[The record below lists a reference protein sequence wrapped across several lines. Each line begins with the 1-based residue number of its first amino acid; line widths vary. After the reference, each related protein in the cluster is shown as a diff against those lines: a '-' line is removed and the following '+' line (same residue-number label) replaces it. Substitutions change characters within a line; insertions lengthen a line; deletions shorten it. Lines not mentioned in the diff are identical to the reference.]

1 MKNLFHRI
9 RRGAVSRKKGLSR
22 NQRGAATVELAL
34 TLPLFL
40 AAVFGIVEI
49 SRLIY
54 TQAALSYAA
63 EEATRYAVVNEG
75 NVTTA
80 EIEAYAAARLI
91 GVIDSNTAVFSAV
104 APVDPVS
111 NTALFT
117 VRVSYP
123 YEFMLPY
130 VSDGAITLSAASTGF
145 LAFQ

>member
-1 MKNLFHRI
+1 MKSLFHRV
-9 RRGAVSRKKGLSR
+9 RRAATSRKKGLVR
-22 NQRGAATVELAL
+22 NERGAAAVEMAL

-40 AAVFGIVEI
+40 AAVFGIMEVG
-49 SRLIY
+49 RLIY

-75 NVTTA
+75 LVTTA

-91 GVIDSNTAVFSAV
+91 GVIDSNSAVFSAT
-104 APVDPVS
+104 APIDPVS

-117 VRVSYP
+117 VQVSYP
-123 YEFMLPY
+123 YDFMLPY
-130 VSDGAITLSAASTGF
+130 VADGAITLSATSTGF